1 MKPIILFIC
10 GLILANCSEGFGN
23 KLASEKLDIYFD
35 DKGLQQKADDLGE
48 YWSKNGLIGDRK
60 QSIKLTKV
68 NEIIEVRL
76 IRSEE
81 FKTEKLTV
89 EEFQLL
95 LDLKQGIQSKVFDN
109 KQIRLLLC
117 DNEFKSEMEIKE

>member
-1 MKPIILFIC
+1 MKPIILFFC
-10 GLILANCSEGFGN
+10 GVILATCSEGFGN

-60 QSIKLTKV
+60 QSIKLTKSQAV
-68 NEIIEVRL
+68 IELRL

-81 FKTEKLTV
+81 FKSEKLTV
-89 EEFQLL
+89 EEFQML
-95 LDLKQGIQSKVFDN
+95 LDLKQDIQSKVFDN

>member
-1 MKPIILFIC
+1 MKPIILFFC
-10 GLILANCSEGFGN
+10 LLILASCSSGFGN
-23 KLASEKLDIYFD
+23 KLSGEKLDVYFD
-35 DKGLQQKADDLGE
+35 DKDLQQKADELGE

-68 NEIIEVRL
+68 NAIIEVRL

-81 FKTEKLTV
+81 FKSEKLTV

-95 LDLKQGIQSKVFDN
+95 LDLKQDIQSKVFDN
-109 KQIRLLLC
+109 KQIRLILC